1 MSKKPIKSPFLVG
14 YARVSTEDQSLE
26 MQTAALLKAGV
37 LPDNIHVDKKS
48 GATDKRPGL
57 INALKD
63 LRPGDTL
70 VVWKLDRLSREPR
83 HTYDLLNQLKNKGC
97 KILSL
102 TEGFDSS
109 TAVGQFFIG
118 VSVAFAAF
126 ERALTKERTAAGI
139 AAIREKRGSGA
150 KWGWGRKA
158 IMSEAQVKQ
167 AGAMLNHKTSPM
179 SGPKVAAHF
188 KVSTPTIYQHYA
200 LNRSGKGPRFIRKTK
215 PK

>member
-1 MSKKPIKSPFLVG
+1 MSKKPVKAPFMVG
-14 YARVSTEDQSLE
+14 YARVSTDDQSLE
-26 MQTAALLKAGV
+26 LQTSALLKAGV

-48 GATDKRPGL
+48 GVVEKRPGL
-57 INALKD
+57 KHALMD

-83 HTYDLLNQLKNKGC
+83 HVYDLLAQLKNKGC

-126 ERALTKERTAAGI
+126 ERALIKERTTAGI
-139 AAIREKRGSGA
+139 AAIREKRERGG
-150 KWGWGRKA
+150 KWEWGRKS
-158 IMSEAQVKQ
+158 ILSEKQIAQ
-167 AGAMLNHKTSPM
+167 AGDMLNRKDKPM
-179 SGPKVAAHF
+179 SGPQVAKHF

-200 LNRSGKGPRFIRKTK
+200 LNRSGRGKRFIRKTK

>member
-1 MSKKPIKSPFLVG
+1 MSKKPVKAPFLVG
-14 YARVSTEDQSLE
+14 YARVSTDDQSLD

-48 GATDKRPGL
+48 GAFEKRKGL

-83 HTYDLLNQLKNKGC
+83 HTYDLLAQLKNKGC

-126 ERALTKERTAAGI
+126 ERALIRERTTAGI
-139 AAIREKRGSGA
+139 AAIREKRGRGE
-150 KWGWGRKA
+150 KWGWGRKS
-158 IMSEAQVKQ
+158 ILNEKQIKQ
-167 AGAMLNHKTSPM
+167 AGDMLNRKTDPM
-179 SGPKVAAHF
+179 SGPAVAKYF
-188 KVSTPTIYQHYA
+188 KVSTPTIYQHYQ
-200 LNRSGKGPRFIRKTK
+200 LNRTGAGKRFIRKTK

>member
-1 MSKKPIKSPFLVG
+1 MVG

-48 GATDKRPGL
+48 GVVEKRPGL
-57 INALKD
+57 RHALMD
-63 LRPGDTL
+63 LRTGDTL

-83 HTYDLLNQLKNKGC
+83 HVYDLLAQLKNKGC

-126 ERALTKERTAAGI
+126 ERALIAERTTAGI
-139 AAIREKRGSGA
+139 AAIREKRGRGE
-150 KWGWGRKA
+150 KWGWGRKS
-158 IMSEAQVKQ
+158 ILSEKQIKQ
-167 AGAMLNHKTSPM
+167 AGDMLNRKDKPM

-200 LNRSGKGPRFIRKTK
+200 LNRTGRGLRFIRKTK